1 MPRTATLTTGPVGPS
16 LLRMAGPMLMGMIAI
31 MAFNL
36 VDTFFLGR
44 FSTDALTAISFTFPV
59 VMSLGSLAL
68 GLGMGASAVIS
79 NAIGEGD
86 QQGVQRLT
94 TDALILSFVIV
105 AVVAAAGML
114 TVRPLFAAM
123 GAEGEILDLV
133 VRYMRIWYLS
143 VGVLVIPMVGNSAI
157 RATGDTRTPAII
169 MMISALTNVIADPI
183 LIFGWG
189 PVPRLGIEGAAIA
202 TAMARATSLAAAL
215 YVLGVRKKMLSRRG
229 MTVSAVLASSRR
241 ILHVGLPAAAT
252 RMVMPL
258 GMGVI
263 IRLVA
268 QFGPAAVAAYGVGTR
283 VGMFAFAVIMAL
295 GASLVPFIGQNLGAR
310 RLDRV
315 HDAAW
320 FSVKF
325 GMGYGLL
332 IWLVF
337 LVFARPIAAI
347 FNGDEGFQEATVLFF
362 RIAPVGAAFSA
373 AASMAST
380 VLNGMLKPL
389 RAASLS
395 VLQMFA
401 LTIPLSILGA
411 KIAGLAGVFWAGVA
425 ASAVAAVVGLIV
437 MSRAMRQE
445 KIVAAVRANGSSPN
459 DPTTLV

>member
-1 MPRTATLTTGPVGPS
+1 MSRTATLTTGPVGPG
-16 LLRMAGPMLMGMIAI
+16 LLRMAGPMLAGMIAI

-59 VMSLGSLAL
+59 VMSLASLAL
-68 GLGMGASAVIS
+68 GLGMGTSAVIS

-86 QQGVQRLT
+86 HQGVQRLT

-105 AVVAAAGML
+105 VVVAAAGMF

-123 GAEGEILDLV
+123 GAKGEILDLV
-133 VRYMRIWYLS
+133 VRYMRIWYLTI
-143 VGVLVIPMVGNSAI
+143 GVLVIPMVGNSAI
-157 RATGDTRTPAII
+157 RATGDTRTPAMI
-169 MMISALTNVIADPI
+169 MGIAALTNVIADPI

-189 PVPRLGIEGAAIA
+189 PVPRMGIEGAAIA
-202 TAMARATSLAAAL
+202 TALARATSLTAAI

-229 MTVSAVLASSRR
+229 MTLSTMLASSRR

-332 IWLVF
+332 TWVVF
-337 LVFARPIAAI
+337 LIFARPIAAL
-347 FNGDEGFQEATVLFF
+347 FNGHEGFQEATVLFF
-362 RIAPVGAAFSA
+362 RIAPVGAVFSA
-373 AASMAST
+373 AAAMAST

-395 VLQMFA
+395 VLQIFV

-411 KIAGLAGVFWAGVA
+411 RVAGLAGVFWAGV
-425 ASAVAAVVGLIV
+425 VANIVTAGVGLFV
-437 MSRAMRQE
+437 MSRAMKQE
-445 KIVAAVRANGSSPN
+445 QLIAPVALEQP
-459 DPTTLV
+459 L